1 MSSGPQVADSGDR
14 VSLEPGQSYSIA
26 TKSYRVRLRKL
37 DSQSVIMGGLLPVN
51 STLQTIADEIVIL
64 GHADA
69 GTFSIVFPK
78 LQNHP
83 SIIFEPNMFD
93 TSLESCGVFESHM
106 TLTLQRFVQP
116 PPPKRWSPPPPLVR
130 GTAPRGRI
138 DAQKVRHV

>member
-37 DSQSVIMGGLLPVN
+37 DSQSVIMGVFLPVN
-51 STLQTIADEIVIL
+51 STLHTIADEIVKL

-69 GTFSIVFPK
+69 GTFSIVFPM

-83 SIIFEPNMFD
+83 STIFDPNMFD

-138 DAQKVRHV
+138 DAQKVRHL